1 MMQSKSLLVIAGTTL
16 GLAASAFAQN
26 PEQRELLADASS
38 RTSFQGGGSYSGN
51 GFNIQ
56 DASGNNRLTI
66 GGYLQ
71 FRYALSFRDDQSVGD
86 TADVTNGF
94 STPITRLRASG
105 TVGTKELGYKI
116 QTTYSQFDGVA
127 AIDDAFATWD
137 FGNGWQAKWG
147 QFNLPV
153 VREISIGA
161 EEHLGADFSIGSQ
174 FFGQGYSQGIQVGY
188 TGERVRAM
196 AAFSDGAG
204 TANTNFDS
212 ALEADY
218 ALSFRVEG
226 LLMGTDW
233 EQFNNYTSW
242 RSASGDSLL
251 LGGAVHWQD
260 GGETNATTDQ
270 QVLLYTLDASWEGP
284 GYNVTAAFYGR
295 NLDPQGGTDRDDF
308 GGTVQGGLFLADNW
322 EVFARWDG
330 LFLDK
335 DAVAGEDVMNF
346 LGVGVNYYL
355 FADSNAAKFTAQVNY
370 AFDDTTAL
378 GAPGSFLAN
387 DGQNGFLGDSEE
399 GEFAIIGQMHVA
411 F

>member
-1 MMQSKSLLVIAGTTL
+1 MQSKSLLVIAGTTL

-26 PEQRELLADASS
+26 PEQRELLADASA
-38 RTSFQGGGSYSGN
+38 RTSFQGGGSYGNN
-51 GFNIQ
+51 GFNIM

-71 FRYALSFRDDQSVGD
+71 FRYAMSFRDDQSVGD

-94 STPITRLRASG
+94 SAPITRLRASG

-116 QTTYSQFDGVA
+116 QTTYSSFDGVA
-127 AIDDAFATWD
+127 GIDDAFATWD
-137 FGNGWQAKWG
+137 FGNGWMAKWG

-153 VREISIGA
+153 IREVVLGA
-161 EEHLGADFSIGSQ
+161 EQHLGADFSIGSQ
-174 FFGQGYSQGIQVGY
+174 FFGQGYSQGFEVNY
-188 TGERVRAM
+188 TGERVRGAV
-196 AAFSDGAG
+196 AFSDGAG
-204 TANTNFDS
+204 TANTTFDS

-218 ALSFRVEG
+218 ALSLRVEG

-242 RSASGDSLL
+242 RSASGDSVL

-260 GGETNATTDQ
+260 GGETNATLDQ
-270 QVLLYTLDASWEGP
+270 QVLLYTVDASWEGP
-284 GYNVTAAFYGR
+284 GYNVMVAGYGR
-295 NLDPQGGTDRDDF
+295 NLDPATGDDRDDF
-308 GGTVQGGLFLADNW
+308 GATAQGGLFLGDNW

-330 LFLDK
+330 LFLDD
-335 DAVAGEDVMNF
+335 DAVASEDTMNF

-355 FADSNAAKFTAQVNY
+355 FADSNAAKFTGQVNY

-378 GAPGSFLAN
+378 GAPGTFLAN
-387 DGQNGFLGDSEE
+387 DGQNGFLGDTEE
-399 GEFAIIGQMHVA
+399 GEFAFILQFGLG